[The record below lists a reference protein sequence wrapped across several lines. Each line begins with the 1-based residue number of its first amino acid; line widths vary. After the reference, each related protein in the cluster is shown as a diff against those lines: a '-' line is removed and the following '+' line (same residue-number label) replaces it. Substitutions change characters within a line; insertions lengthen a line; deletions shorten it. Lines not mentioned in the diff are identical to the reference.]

1 MTQSTLRMH
10 ATPRDANA
18 TPTNTPPPSGKEKP
32 GAFEGMKQAATSYAQ
47 RHSHAML
54 YGAIGF
60 IAATLVLTIGLWPTI
75 LLALFAAAGVI
86 VGRYRDGDQKTQKA
100 LRNLLE
106 RMK

>member
-1 MTQSTLRMH
+1 
-10 ATPRDANA
+10 
-18 TPTNTPPPSGKEKP
+18 
-32 GAFEGMKQAATSYAQ
+32 
-47 RHSHAML
+47 ML

-60 IAATLVLTIGLWPTI
+60 IAAALVLTIGLWPTI